1 MQAVTHL
8 AAALVPFHTVQP
20 PTIKQLIKIVGL
32 PSLTTMRVLSLL
44 ALVGTAA
51 AFVPSQPSPFGAT
64 T

>member
-8 AAALVPFHTVQP
+8 QP
-20 PTIKQLIKIVGL
+20 AGPVTPQTNHHKYKTLDCLL
-32 PSLTTMRVLSLL
+32 PLTTMRVLALL

>member
-1 MQAVTHL
+1 MQAVTHFETGP
-8 AAALVPFHTVQP
+8 VHTTTHRSTTAHHQN
-20 PTIKQLIKIVGL
+20 VGL
-32 PSLTTMRVLSLL
+32 PSLTMRVLALL